1 MKRDMKIKR
10 CMIIVFLLLS
20 LSLNTGAETLSSKEK
35 EEFSKKYAAEFLPAT
50 KEIFS
55 RADSFI
61 EKNDFENARAEFEK
75 LKKLPV
81 YGKELALFNIADSY
95 RLEKDYAGAHR
106 TYDEIMAIDSLALNY
121 RVYGFFRHAEVF
133 MEQKDYSRA
142 RQLYENIIKTEGIQA
157 HHLFAAL
164 LKKGDS
170 YRTERKYSDA
180 RQIYESLLRAEE
192 SSVYPHEG
200 HRADLRERLEE
211 IESLAEGTMEKSR
224 RQKWAE
230 WIESPKR
237 SIYVSLQGNDIN
249 PGTEE
254 KPFGTLQRAQSEVRR
269 LKDKGMPPGGIAVY
283 LRDGI
288 HFIKE
293 SFVLGKEDSG
303 MDDSP
308 VVYRSYP
315 GETARIAGG
324 RQVYNSQPLNDPDIM
339 RKLPG
344 ETRSKIWVADLK
356 DAGITDYGLI
366 LNRGGTGP
374 ANPSAMELFFNGR
387 PMKLARW
394 PNEGHTR
401 VAGITVVDG
410 EMRGRGPYQLRK
422 FQYSGD
428 RPEKWLDEK
437 DIWLHGFWY
446 MPFAKYHVQ
455 IESIDKVNKT
465 ISLSFDRRFSEN
477 YILSKTRVKKDAP
490 YYAYN
495 LLCEL
500 DAPGEWYVDRDTG
513 KLYFYPPGRMEGSEI
528 IVSTLDAPLISA
540 DNASNIV
547 FYGLTFEIT
556 RRNAIEINNGRNNLI
571 AKSVIRNTGQ
581 SGIIIKNGWEHKV
594 VGCDIYDN
602 GEGGIY
608 LDGGDRFKLI
618 PSRHIVENNHIF
630 RFNRFDG
637 GYCQAVKIDGVG
649 QSVSHNLIHDS
660 PLQAIHFNANDH
672 VMEFNEIHDVVH
684 EGRELGAL
692 YIYGAGYK
700 WIFLNRGHV
709 IKNNF
714 FHHITLHSSPNLT
727 HGLRAIHFDA
737 INGGEV
743 VENNIF
749 YRVTDAIANTYPDNR
764 LENNIFVDAGNRAIG
779 LSNRSGLFLS
789 ADGELQPSLAHL
801 LEKLPLVRYKQPPWS
816 SRYPQLP
823 GILSDK
829 TPVGWARNNIVERNL
844 NTGGTFLQVGRGL
857 QTVNTITDNWD
868 GEDPLLVDRAKMD
881 FRIRKGSPVFGITG
895 FSPIHFEKI
904 GVYEDVL
911 RASWPI
917 ERTPEDIG
925 KYYRPGSGSESEI
938 KKGMKTF
945 GRISPPLHYS
955 VRRVK
960 TPVRIDGKLEK
971 EEWLGLDKGMAMV
984 IERYYT
990 GEDKKGPKSYA
1001 WLLYDNEYLYIA
1013 TMHDADIPGEN
1024 ISPQA
1029 RNHLPAV
1036 EVAIES
1042 QAGAHSSGWWM
1053 EDMQTGPIYVIWG
1066 YYDGKFEVKNNFKMP
1081 FNILKGL
1088 ERSIEYR
1095 QTVLDQETQ
1104 VWISEM
1110 KIPFGRVG
1118 INPAEVDRLAFN
1130 IGAWK
1135 KNGWYAWIPTGDSVW
1150 RVENGGFISFLNDVK

>member
-1 MKRDMKIKR
+1 MNRLI
-10 CMIIVFLLLS
+10 IIVFLLMS
-20 LSLNTGAETLSSKEK
+20 LASNNEAETLPAKEN
-35 EEFSKKYAAEFLPAT
+35 EEFAKIYAEEVLPAA

-55 RADSFI
+55 RADSFL
-61 EKNDFENARAEFEK
+61 EKRDYENARFEFEK

-81 YGKELALFNIADSY
+81 YGRELALFNIAGSY
-95 RLEKDYAGAHR
+95 RLEKDYDGAHR
-106 TYDEIMAIDSLALNY
+106 TYNEIMAIDNLAINY
-121 RVYGFFRHAEVF
+121 RVYGLFRQAEVC

-142 RQLYENIIKTEGIQA
+142 RQLYENIIKTEGIPG
-157 HHLFAAL
+157 HHLFAAF
-164 LKKGDS
+164 LKTGDS
-170 YRTERKYSDA
+170 YRVERKYSAA
-180 RQIYESLLRAEE
+180 REIYERLLRAEE

-200 HRADLRERLEE
+200 YRADLRKRLEA
-211 IESLAEGTMEKSR
+211 IESLAEGAMEKSR

-237 SIYVSLQGNDIN
+237 SIYVSLQGSDIN
-249 PGTEE
+249 PGTKE
-254 KPFGTLQRAQSEVRR
+254 KPFMTMKRAQAEVRR
-269 LKDKGMPPGGIAVY
+269 LKDEGMPPGGIVVY

-288 HFIKE
+288 YFMKE

-303 MDDSP
+303 MDGAP

-315 GETARIAGG
+315 GENVRIAGG
-324 RQVYNSQPLNDPDIM
+324 QKVDNFKPLNDPGIM
-339 RKLPG
+339 RKLPEEARG
-344 ETRSKIWVADLK
+344 KIWVAELK
-356 DAGITDYGLI
+356 DAGITDYGQI

-394 PNEGHTR
+394 PNEGHAR
-401 VAGITVVDG
+401 VAGITAVDG
-410 EMRGRGPYQLRK
+410 EMRGRGPYQFRK
-422 FQYSGD
+422 FMYSGD
-428 RPEKWLDEK
+428 RPEKWLEEK
-437 DIWLHGFWY
+437 EVWLHGFWY

-455 IESIDKVNKT
+455 VESIDTGSKT
-465 ISLSFDRRFSEN
+465 ISLALDKRFSEN

-495 LLCEL
+495 ILCEL

-528 IVSTLDAPLISA
+528 IVSTLDASLVSA

-547 FYGLTFEIT
+547 FYGLTFEVT

-571 AKSVIRNTGQ
+571 AKSIIRNTGQ
-581 SGIIIKNGWEHKV
+581 SGVIIKNGWEHKV

-608 LDGGDRFKLI
+608 IDGGDRFKLI
-618 PSRHIVENNHIF
+618 PSRHIVENNHIY

-649 QSVSHNLIHDS
+649 QSISHNVIHDS

-700 WIFLNRGHV
+700 WVFLNRGHV
-709 IKNNF
+709 IRNNF

-749 YRVTDAIANTYPDNR
+749 YRVTDGIANTYPDNR

-789 ADGELQPSLAHL
+789 AAGEPQPSLAHL

-816 SRYPQLP
+816 CRYPQLP
-823 GILSDK
+823 GVLSDK

-844 NTGGTFLQVGRGL
+844 NTGGPFLQIGRGL
-857 QTVNTITDNWD
+857 QTGNKINNNWD
-868 GEDPLLVDRAKMD
+868 GEDPLFVDRAEMD
-881 FRIRKGSPVFGITG
+881 FRIREGSPAFGITG
-895 FSPIHFEKI
+895 FSPIPFEKM
-904 GVYEDVL
+904 GVYEDGL

-917 ERTPEDIG
+917 ERRPEDIG
-925 KYYRPGSGSESEI
+925 KYYRSDSGSEAGS
-938 KKGMKTF
+938 KAGMKTVV
-945 GRISPPLHYS
+945 RISPPLNYAVS
-955 VRRVK
+955 RRK
-960 TPVRIDGKLEK
+960 TPVTIDGKLEK
-971 EEWLGLDKGMAMV
+971 EEWLGLDKKMAMV

-990 GEDKKGPKSYA
+990 GEDKKGPKTYA
-1001 WLLYDNEYLYIA
+1001 WLLYDKEYLYIA
-1013 TMHDADIPGEN
+1013 TMHEPDMLNDNVSAH
-1024 ISPQA
+1024 A
-1029 RNHLPAV
+1029 RNHLPAF

-1042 QAGAHSSGWWM
+1042 QSGAHSSGWWM

-1066 YYDGKFEVKNNFKMP
+1066 YYDGKLEVKNNFKMP
-1081 FNILKGL
+1081 FNSVRGL
-1088 ERSIEYR
+1088 EKSIEYR
-1095 QTVLDQETQ
+1095 QTVLDRETQ
-1104 VWISEM
+1104 SWISEM
-1110 KIPFGRVG
+1110 KIPLGRMG
-1118 INPAEVDRLAFN
+1118 LNPAEVDRLAFN

-1135 KNGWYAWIPTGDSVW
+1135 RNGWYAWVPTGDSVW
-1150 RVENGGFISFLNDVK
+1150 RVENGGFITFPRDGM